1 MFCTDFVGG
10 VASIASFVPGPVGII
25 GGLVDFFTG
34 LTDCSG
40 PVAAD
45 NIVYAAKT
53 LKNMTKNQRDCDTKT
68 YNASKEGLNVCEDAL
83 YTITYCLERLDA
95 ETPNAA
101 ATLASGSLLAFVG
114 LAISMLL

>member
-1 MFCTDFVGG
+1 MFYIDFVGG
-10 VASIASFVPGPVGII
+10 VASIASYVPGPLGII

-40 PVAAD
+40 SVAAD

-68 YNASKEGLNVCEDAL
+68 YNSSKPGVNVCDESF

-95 ETPNAA
+95 ETSNA
-101 ATLASGSLLAFVG
+101 ATLVSGGLLALVG
-114 LAISMLL
+114 LVISMLL